1 VGKKA
6 QTLFGAQAVA
16 DVAQQHEEMANAVAL
31 EWRAADLQRHLPIMT
46 ATGQL
51 QRRVR
56 RGAQQPGGGIA
67 FQQAITRQV
76 AQQLRRSTAEQR
88 CRRRVGLQHAQL
100 AVDHQHADR
109 RGVHQVAEQ
118 LLAFAERQLALVQLV
133 HHLIEGS
140 GQPADLVAAAD
151 RQVLR
156 LLIDGELAC
165 GLVDAGQ
172 AARQQAAIEAVEDQ
186 SEQQQ
191 QRQRLRQVEPGL
203 ALGLRQHRREVVL
216 HQQRFAQRRAVLG
229 DAVQRVDRQLPGAFA
244 EPTRAAAV
252 HLFGEFA
259 GIDQRQALGG
269 QTQLGR
275 GDHL

>member
-1 VGKKA
+1 MGKKA

-76 AQQLRRSTAEQR
+76 AQQLRRGTAEQR

-100 AVDHQHADR
+100 EVDHQHADR
-109 RGVHQVAEQ
+109 CGVHQVAEQ

-191 QRQRLRQVEPGL
+191 
-203 ALGLRQHRREVVL
+203 
-216 HQQRFAQRRAVLG
+216 
-229 DAVQRVDRQLPGAFA
+229 
-244 EPTRAAAV
+244 
-252 HLFGEFA
+252 
-259 GIDQRQALGG
+259 
-269 QTQLGR
+269 
-275 GDHL
+275 